1 MDVMVYAALCQENQ
15 EHDAAYALLRYA
27 VKQLFDLSELPEIV
41 KEEKGKPYFSQYSRI
56 CFNLSHSYGAAVCAV
71 HDRPIGVDVEKV
83 RPAPRR
89 LAKDMGDT
97 DFFCRW
103 TAMEATVK
111 RDGQDWRSLLTRPEP
126 DALCRCS
133 ENLLPGWIITVCP
146 SEEANIRWEWVEHLA

>member
-27 VKQLFDLSELPEIV
+27 VKQLFDLPELPEIV
-41 KEEKGKPYFSQYSRI
+41 KEEKGKPYFPQYSRI

-97 DFFCRW
+97 DFFCRGRLW
-103 TAMEATVK
+103 RPPASGMDRTGAAFL
-111 RDGQDWRSLLTRPEP
+111 QDRSLTLCAVAAKICCP
-126 DALCRCS
+126 DGS
-133 ENLLPGWIITVCP
+133 LPSVPQRRRISAG
-146 SEEANIRWEWVEHLA
+146 NG